1 MGYSFYQDTMKFTFM
16 LTKDKEQ
23 DILIKIGVKI
33 RKLREEKNLTQF
45 NLAYDAG
52 LSKNQIGRAERGEN
66 KLSVIAIIKIA
77 KALEIDVKELISDIA

>member
-1 MGYSFYQDTMKFTFM
+1 M